1 MAFIIENLLCLEHS
15 SGGTTEQEWAAN
27 KNETFCLFFQIFFL
41 VVMFG
46 LFYGTMFLP
55 VLLSLI
61 GPKPYESLQAT
72 APQPE
77 EMKVYS
83 PCNAEEPS

>member
-1 MAFIIENLLCLEHS
+1 MAFIIENLLCLKHS
-15 SGGTTEQEWAAN
+15 SGGTTEQEWVAY
-27 KNETFCLFFQIFFL
+27 KTEIFCSSFQIFFL